1 MILNKYQKHFSQSGF
16 SSKVLKVAKRV
27 GSKLLYPVF
36 VLYNA
41 YKSKEVSVKDKAII
55 IGALGY
61 FILPKDLISD
71 FLPII
76 GFTDDF
82 AVLTLAIRSLR
93 KSITPEIKEAARQ
106 SLNKLLG
113 SLLLPFYHSPLKYLS
128 SFIPLFHLYQLFY
141 LSHLLCLSHLSS
153 EKSGWQ
159 HQKKVVTFK
168 NFFIVLKIRAGML
181 EKLQRVAKNLGG

>member
-16 SSKVLKVAKRV
+16 SSKVLKVAKRA
-27 GSKLLYPVF
+27 GNKLLYPAF

-82 AVLTLAIRSLR
+82 AVLTLAIRSLK

-106 SLNKLLG
+106 SLNKLFG
-113 SLLLPFYHSPLKYLS
+113 
-128 SFIPLFHLYQLFY
+128 
-141 LSHLLCLSHLSS
+141 
-153 EKSGWQ
+153 
-159 HQKKVVTFK
+159 
-168 NFFIVLKIRAGML
+168 
-181 EKLQRVAKNLGG
+181 

>member
-27 GSKLLYPVF
+27 GSKLLYPAF

-41 YKSKEVSVKDKAII
+41 YKSKEVLVKDKAII

-82 AVLTLAIRSLR
+82 AVLTLAIRSLK

-113 SLLLPFYHSPLKYLS
+113 
-128 SFIPLFHLYQLFY
+128 
-141 LSHLLCLSHLSS
+141 
-153 EKSGWQ
+153 
-159 HQKKVVTFK
+159 
-168 NFFIVLKIRAGML
+168 
-181 EKLQRVAKNLGG
+181 

>member
-1 MILNKYQKHFSQSGF
+1 MILNKYQKHFF
-16 SSKVLKVAKRV
+16 FFFFIFKVLKVAKRV
-27 GSKLLYPVF
+27 GSKLLYPAF

-82 AVLTLAIRSLR
+82 AVLTLAIRSLK

-113 SLLLPFYHSPLKYLS
+113 
-128 SFIPLFHLYQLFY
+128 
-141 LSHLLCLSHLSS
+141 
-153 EKSGWQ
+153 
-159 HQKKVVTFK
+159 
-168 NFFIVLKIRAGML
+168 
-181 EKLQRVAKNLGG
+181 

>member
-1 MILNKYQKHFSQSGF
+1 MILNKYQTHFSQSGF
-16 SSKVLKVAKRV
+16 SFKVLKVAKRV
-27 GSKLLYPVF
+27 GSKLLYPAF

-113 SLLLPFYHSPLKYLS
+113 
-128 SFIPLFHLYQLFY
+128 
-141 LSHLLCLSHLSS
+141 
-153 EKSGWQ
+153 
-159 HQKKVVTFK
+159 
-168 NFFIVLKIRAGML
+168 
-181 EKLQRVAKNLGG
+181 

>member
-1 MILNKYQKHFSQSGF
+1 M
-16 SSKVLKVAKRV
+16 KVAKRA
-27 GSKLLYPVF
+27 GSKSLYPAF

-61 FILPKDLISD
+61 FILPNDLISD

-93 KSITPEIKEAARQ
+93 KSITTEIKEAARQ

-113 SLLLPFYHSPLKYLS
+113 
-128 SFIPLFHLYQLFY
+128 
-141 LSHLLCLSHLSS
+141 
-153 EKSGWQ
+153 
-159 HQKKVVTFK
+159 
-168 NFFIVLKIRAGML
+168 
-181 EKLQRVAKNLGG
+181 